1 MWSDVWPAMDE
12 VEWLKKKTD
21 GVVCLSILLEEGVM
35 VSNNFTKWRQ
45 NGFNIVTRN
54 KFTTRVR

>member
-1 MWSDVWPAMDE
+1 MDE